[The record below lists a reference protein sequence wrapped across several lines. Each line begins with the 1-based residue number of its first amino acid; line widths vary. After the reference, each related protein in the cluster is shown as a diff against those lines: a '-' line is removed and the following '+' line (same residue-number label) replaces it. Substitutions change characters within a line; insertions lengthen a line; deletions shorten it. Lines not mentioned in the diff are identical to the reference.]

1 MLSAPFIVSV
11 SLWKH
16 GNRVEWRT
24 GAIPG
29 SQAKHLGYRWG
40 DTQRREQM
48 IQARRTYR
56 RYLQGEAKIR
66 VQGFK
71 PKFREQKRCCCQRWY
86 SRYFAASTAA
96 VNQLEKAGAR
106 PGSPPLCQAFI
117 RLSLDHE
124 TFRGALDRHYLPSG
138 IEVFQFKN

>member
-71 PKFREQKRCCCQRWY
+71 PKFREQKDVAVRGDIPDTSQRVQQL
-86 SRYFAASTAA
+86 ST
-96 VNQLEKAGAR
+96 N
-106 PGSPPLCQAFI
+106 
-117 RLSLDHE
+117 
-124 TFRGALDRHYLPSG
+124 
-138 IEVFQFKN
+138 